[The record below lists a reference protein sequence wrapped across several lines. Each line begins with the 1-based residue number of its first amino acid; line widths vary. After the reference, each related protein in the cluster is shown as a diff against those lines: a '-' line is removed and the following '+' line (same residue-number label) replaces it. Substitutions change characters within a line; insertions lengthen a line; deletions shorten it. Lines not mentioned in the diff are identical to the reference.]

1 MSSCA
6 ACAEHPR
13 LTFRRGKALDGRDKH
28 GHDGDKQTAWEGTTM
43 GLLDGKVALITGAG
57 GGLGEAYAQLFARE
71 GAAVVVNDLGGPR
84 DGSGADVS
92 MAQKV
97 VNAIKAEGGRAV
109 ANGADISTLAGGQSV
124 FDDAIKNFGRADIL
138 VNNAGILLD
147 QTFAKATEAAW
158 DRVLKVHLKGTF
170 CCTQPV
176 FKWMRENGGGVI
188 VNTSST
194 SGLIGNFGQTNYG
207 AAKGG
212 LWGLSNVLAIEG
224 RKYNIRIWTLAPGA
238 LTRMTADL
246 PRYKENPGA
255 ALGPDGIAPA
265 VLYMVSELSG
275 DQTGKVLG
283 VSGPRGVREMRMME
297 MEGWKP
303 PHTGWKAQDIV
314 DHAKDIFFS
323 EEQIKMGARRF

>member
-1 MSSCA
+1 MAGTSPA
-6 ACAEHPR
+6 MTAI
-13 LTFRRGKALDGRDKH
+13 TNDDGSN
-28 GHDGDKQTAWEGTTM
+28 TM
-43 GLLDGKVALITGAG
+43 GLLDGKVAIITGAG
-57 GGLGEAYAQLFARE
+57 GGLGEAYAKLFARE

-92 MAQKV
+92 MAQQV

-109 ANGADISTLAGGQSV
+109 ANGADISTMAGGQSV

-147 QTFAKATEAAW
+147 ETFAKAKEANW
-158 DRVLKVHLKGTF
+158 DRVIKVHLKGTF

-212 LWGLSNVLAIEG
+212 IWGLSNVLAIEG

-265 VLYMVSELSG
+265 VLYMVSDLSG

-297 MEGWKP
+297 MEGWTP
-303 PHTGWKAQDIV
+303 PFTGWKAEDIV
-314 DHAKDIFFS
+314 THAEEIFFS
-323 EEQIKMGARRF
+323 EEEIKKSARRFK